1 MSSGLA
7 KPCDS
12 RAMELYSLKSLKI
25 SLHPANFDGHRCCGR
40 GDTVLICHKILK
52 DHMYEPLKVN
62 HHPGKFGH
70 HKTAVVKTS
79 FMFVR

>member
-12 RAMELYSLKSLKI
+12 RAMKFYSLKSLKI
-25 SLHPANFDGHRCCGR
+25 SLHPANFDGHRCCGS
-40 GDTVLICHKILK
+40 GDTVLVCHKISK
-52 DHMYEPLKVN
+52 DHMYELLKVN

-70 HKTAVVKTS
+70 D
-79 FMFVR
+79 